1 MYLSTIASSYLCS
14 TFLLMRSTSP
24 STLAPPPVVSLLSPS
39 EVSPPHLTHTH
50 AHSTRLMHAE
60 ELLTCIAESV
70 ASGELPDAASLERE
84 VVLPGELAG
93 SVTKSHET
101 SRQPVQHRE
110 RAPKRKKRIS
120 NESEGKCFLA
130 LSYKIYNFYL

>member
-39 EVSPPHLTHTH
+39 EVSPHTSHTH
-50 AHSTRLMHAE
+50 AHSTHLMRAE

-120 NESEGKCFLA
+120 NESEGKC
-130 LSYKIYNFYL
+130 SHCVII